1 MIVILLCN
9 IRYVTEK
16 VILWKV
22 FECGSCFISS
32 WNMVIWVTII
42 LKRTCVD
49 IDWCFDNLCC
59 SRYSEWSKWVVHVGW
74 YWPDWLISRPLS
86 KWGRF
91 QYHETSIYNY
101 NHRYFLFPLYWML
114 VHCLVTPCG
123 IWQMCT
129 GWVAPTVRSSGA
141 CLTVHAARREQI
153 RWSKV
158 NRTAS
163 WQNSIKIMIIIIII
177 SNNNNNNDDDD
188 NNYNKLI

>member
-1 MIVILLCN
+1 MIVIVLCN

-22 FECGSCFISS
+22 YECWSCFISS

-59 SRYSEWSKWVVHVGW
+59 SRYSEWSKWVAHVGW

-91 QYHETSIYNY
+91 QYHETSIYIISS
-101 NHRYFLFPLYWML
+101 LLSLPLILDASSLPGYPLWNLANVYWMSCT
-114 VHCLVTPCG
+114 HSKIQQCMSYSPCSTEG
-123 IWQMCT
+123 T
-129 GWVAPTVRSSGA
+129 
-141 CLTVHAARREQI
+141 
-153 RWSKV
+153 
-158 NRTAS
+158 
-163 WQNSIKIMIIIIII
+163 
-177 SNNNNNNDDDD
+177 D
-188 NNYNKLI
+188 